1 MAYRPLRTGC
11 RTPTDLKDR
20 HYRRNGMKQ
29 YSEPELDITKFDI
42 SDETDFGGDN
52 EVSAGE
58 LFPGAQINW

>member
-1 MAYRPLRTGC
+1 M
-11 RTPTDLKDR
+11 KDG

-42 SDETDFGGDN
+42 ADETDFGGDN
-52 EVSAGE
+52 EVSAVE